1 MGDLQVGVFVFNDT
15 LNCVKNKV
23 TEAIRR
29 AKKNFFYE
37 SFRENRGD
45 SKKIWSALKDLTGQK
60 NHGGVSYLEENRSIY
75 KYAMKLQ
82 WQQHQVGPI
91 IHFN

>member
-1 MGDLQVGVFVFNDT
+1 MFSRHL
-15 LNCVKNKV
+15 LALKCVKNKV

-45 SKKIWSALKDLTGQK
+45 SKKIWSAIKDLTGQK
-60 NHGGVSYLEENRSIY
+60 HHGGVSYLEENRSIY

-91 IHFN
+91 IHIN

>member
-1 MGDLQVGVFVFNDT
+1 MFSRHL
-15 LNCVKNKV
+15 LALKCIKYKV

-37 SFRENRGD
+37 SFRENRDD
-45 SKKIWSALKDLTGQK
+45 SKKTWSALKDLTGQK
-60 NHGGVSYLEENRSIY
+60 NHGGVSYLEEDRSIY

-91 IHFN
+91 ILIN

>member
-1 MGDLQVGVFVFNDT
+1 MGDLIGVIVFNDT

-75 KYAMKLQ
+75 KYAIQ
-82 WQQHQVGPI
+82 
-91 IHFN
+91 

>member
-1 MGDLQVGVFVFNDT
+1 M
-15 LNCVKNKV
+15 KNKV

-60 NHGGVSYLEENRSIY
+60 NHVGVSYLEENRSIY
-75 KYAMKLQ
+75 KYVMKLQ
-82 WQQHQVGPI
+82 LW
-91 IHFN
+91 

>member
-1 MGDLQVGVFVFNDT
+1 MFSRHLSA
-15 LNCVKNKV
+15 LKCIKNKV

-45 SKKIWSALKDLTGQK
+45 SKKIWSALSLKDLTGQK
-60 NHGGVSYLEENRSIY
+60 NHGGVSYLEENRSTY

-91 IHFN
+91 IHIN

>member
-1 MGDLQVGVFVFNDT
+1 MT
-15 LNCVKNKV
+15 NKV

-45 SKKIWSALKDLTGQK
+45 SKKIWSALKDLSGQK
-60 NHGGVSYLEENRSIY
+60 NYGGVLFGGERVN
-75 KYAMKLQ
+75 L
-82 WQQHQVGPI
+82 
-91 IHFN
+91 

>member
-1 MGDLQVGVFVFNDT
+1 MFST
-15 LNCVKNKV
+15 TPLNREKNKV

-29 AKKNFFYE
+29 TKKNLFYE
-37 SFRENRGD
+37 SFRENRD
-45 SKKIWSALKDLTGQK
+45 ESKKIWFALKDLTGQK

-91 IHFN
+91 IHIN

>member
-1 MGDLQVGVFVFNDT
+1 MGDLIGVFVFNDT

-29 AKKNFFYE
+29 AKKNFVYE

-75 KYAMKLQ
+75 KYAIQ
-82 WQQHQVGPI
+82 
-91 IHFN
+91 

>member
-1 MGDLQVGVFVFNDT
+1 MGDLIGVFVFNDT

-37 SFRENRGD
+37 SFRENRD
-45 SKKIWSALKDLTGQK
+45 ESKKTWSALKDLTDQK
-60 NHGGVSYLEENRSIY
+60 NLGGVSYLEENRSIY
-75 KYAMKLQ
+75 KCAMKLQ

-91 IHFN
+91 ILIN

>member
-1 MGDLQVGVFVFNDT
+1 M
-15 LNCVKNKV
+15 KNKV

-29 AKKNFFYE
+29 AKKNLFYE
-37 SFRENRGD
+37 SFRENHGD

-75 KYAMKLQ
+75 KYVMKLE
-82 WQQHQVGPI
+82 WPRYSM
-91 IHFN
+91 NT

>member
-1 MGDLQVGVFVFNDT
+1 MGGLRDLRGLC
-15 LNCVKNKV
+15 LNCEKNKV
-23 TEAIRR
+23 AEAIRR

-37 SFRENRGD
+37 SFRETHDD
-45 SKKIWSALKDLTGQK
+45 SKKIWFALKDLTGQK
-60 NHGGVSYLEENRSIY
+60 NHGGVSYLEKNRSTY

-91 IHFN
+91 IHIN